1 MKKMSLSLKKS
12 AAGRDA
18 KLSQKKISIFFA
30 KAPKDGAPQN
40 NDSTRHDIVRAKGAI
55 NDSSSRK
62 RKLTQDLE
70 AQETQLK
77 ITKPDNASDACS
89 AKRMQKQK
97 QAITDEFHAIRG
109 LFDDSGISINKDAP
123 VPPKNNAIVEK
134 SEHKENID
142 LDGRANAAFKPNE
155 RKLQCS
161 SAQSIGNDA
170 ALHDKNSMMN
180 LRTKRSETDSAE
192 NERLDASMRNG
203 VKRLDEFEKRVEPDF
218 PLETCIIDDFNDCF
232 GEEWSTDIQ
241 INFNSLQR
249 CSIKDVQRERSSLL
263 LTVEHEDFASS
274 ATVTCSGFW
283 KDAKVERD
291 DIVVIQARK
300 EGGSWVVDN
309 SGGLLVVHPDVL
321 ISGTTVVG
329 ALFCS
334 RKAVLAEKFRKME
347 TLPYFEGDQ
356 TALVVGS
363 LSHQLMQTAMRQT
376 INEVSDVTK
385 LLDSILQSKATAGML
400 YASEITL
407 DACRQQMLTYVP
419 RIFEFIQHYVKDK
432 KQQAIS
438 NIRDSF
444 KGTIAHTQDIEENI
458 WLPKLGMKGKVD
470 ATLEVTVNSKRRI
483 MPLEIKTG
491 RPSFSVEH
499 KGQIILYVMMMALTG
514 QDTDTGLLLY
524 LRENNMQEIKSGHS
538 ERRDLILLRNTL
550 ANYFARKP
558 VEKLSDF
565 SSESDWQTLELPE
578 PINHHSACG
587 NCTYNA
593 LCCTYLSRDP
603 KVQLSESH
611 PLVKLGK
618 QILEKFK
625 PTHIDYVVK
634 WIALLRMEESAQS
647 SDNVQRYMWTL
658 SPEKR
663 EAKKTCLCKLKVI
676 GKVIEHDSKYQH
688 TFVRADVNE
697 QSINIPHLEFRENEY
712 VLVSTDTRINIS
724 AGFIAQLKEDSVT
737 VLLDRNITQY
747 NIDESFHIDKY
758 SSSTLVSLTLA
769 NVGGLMGDNEICE
782 KLRDVVIDRKPATF
796 IKGLSKSVVQKSAR
810 IVGSLNENQQ
820 RVVLKAMTANDYIL
834 IKGMPGTGKTQT
846 LVALV
851 ELLHETGCSVLIT
864 AHTNSAVDNILLKLL
879 DKGIDFLRL
888 GSSSLQPS
896 LKHKTEGY
904 ATANCH
910 SPDSLEAVYSSKNI
924 VGVTCYGAH
933 HALLGKRT
941 FDVCVVDES
950 AQALQPAVLRPLYSA
965 RRFVLVGDPD
975 QLPPIVKSKVA
986 RKLGADE
993 SLFLRLDSENNTVN
1007 LTKQYRMNRK
1017 IMHLANKLTYND
1029 MLEVGNTTIE
1039 NATFSAPRSENLLK
1053 HGSWVQKVL
1062 SQNISDSVVILNT
1075 GCTSDLK
1082 VSLECGKYSESGQV
1096 HSNIWEGAVILKL
1109 LRALIEM
1116 DVKPQNVG
1124 IIAPYRAHV
1133 SLLRSMVDKDIEVNT
1148 VDQYQGRDK
1157 DIIIYSC
1164 TKSLINNGDINE
1176 DVEVLGDHRRLT
1188 VAITRAKHKLIV
1200 IADKHTLSRYSP
1212 FRKLFDLVEE
1222 RHIINLRDSC
1232 DDFSWESVASLL

>member
-1 MKKMSLSLKKS
+1 MKKRNLSLKKN

-18 KLSQKKISIFFA
+18 KLSQTKISIFLA
-30 KAPKDGAPQN
+30 KAPKDGAVQKKDN
-40 NDSTRHDIVRAKGAI
+40 TRNGVVRADGAI
-55 NDSSSRK
+55 NDASSRK
-62 RKLTQDLE
+62 RKMTEDLE
-70 AQETQLK
+70 AQETQMK
-77 ITKPDNASDACS
+77 ITKHDNASDARS

-97 QAITDEFHAIRG
+97 HTFTDEIVAIHDV
-109 LFDDSGISINKDAP
+109 FDDSSISINRDVP
-123 VPPKNNAIVEK
+123 VSPKNNTITEK

-142 LDGRANAAFKPNE
+142 LDGRANASYKPNE
-155 RKLQCS
+155 RKAQCS
-161 SAQSIGNDA
+161 SAHSIRNNTALLDNNSKKNLCTKQS
-170 ALHDKNSMMN
+170 K
-180 LRTKRSETDSAE
+180 TDSAE
-192 NERLDASMRNG
+192 NERLDVSTRNG
-203 VKRLDEFEKRVEPDF
+203 VKRLDEFDKHDEPDF

-232 GEEWSTDIQ
+232 EEEWSTDNQ

-249 CSIKDVQRERSSLL
+249 CSIKDVQRESNSLV

-283 KDAKVERD
+283 KDAKVEKD

-300 EGGSWVVDN
+300 EIESWVVDN

-347 TLPYFEGDQ
+347 SLPYFEGDQ
-356 TALVVGS
+356 TPLVVGS
-363 LSHQLMQTAMRQT
+363 LSHQLMQTAMRKN

-400 YASEITL
+400 YASDITL
-407 DACRQQMLTYVP
+407 DACRQQMLPYVP

-438 NIRDSF
+438 NIKDNF
-444 KGTIAHTQDIEENI
+444 KGTITRTQDIEENI
-458 WLPKLGMKGKVD
+458 WLPKLGMKGRVD
-470 ATLEVTVNSKRRI
+470 ATLEVTVNSKRKI

-491 RPSFSVEH
+491 KPSFSVEH
-499 KGQIILYVMMMALTG
+499 KGQIILYIMMMALTG

-524 LRENNMQEIKSGHS
+524 LRENYMQEIKSGHS

-550 ANYFARKP
+550 ANYFACKP
-558 VEKLSDF
+558 VEKLDL

-578 PINHHSACG
+578 PINHHSACSK
-587 NCTYNA
+587 CTYNA

-634 WIALLRMEESAQS
+634 WVALLRIEENAQS

-663 EAKKTCLCKLKVI
+663 EAKKTCMCKLKVI
-676 GKVIEHDSKYQH
+676 GKVIECDSKYQH

-697 QSINIPHLEFRENEY
+697 QSINIPHREFMENEY

-724 AGFIAQLKEDSVT
+724 AGFIAHLKEDSVT
-737 VLLDRNITQY
+737 VLLDRNITKY

-758 SSSTLVSLTLA
+758 SSTNLVSLTLA

-796 IKGLSKSVVQKSAR
+796 VKGLSKSVVRKSAK
-810 IVGSLNENQQ
+810 IVDSLNENQQ
-820 RVVLKAMTANDYIL
+820 RAVLKAMTANDYIL

-846 LVALV
+846 LVALI

-879 DKGIDFLRL
+879 DKGLDFLRL

-1007 LTKQYRMNRK
+1007 LTKQYRMNK
-1017 IMHLANKLTYND
+1017 NIMHLANKLTYND
-1029 MLEVGNTTIE
+1029 TLEVGNTTIE
-1039 NATFSAPRSENLLK
+1039 NATFSAPCSENLLK
-1053 HGSWVQKVL
+1053 HESWVQKVL
-1062 SQNISDSVVILNT
+1062 SQDISDSVVILNT

-1082 VSLECGKYSESGQV
+1082 VSLECDKYSKSDQV
-1096 HSNIWEGAVILKL
+1096 HSNIWEAAIILKL
-1109 LRALIEM
+1109 LRALTEM

-1133 SLLRSMVDKDIEVNT
+1133 SLLRSMVHKDIEVNT

-1164 TKSLINNGDINE
+1164 TKSLIKNDDIKE
-1176 DVEVLGDHRRLT
+1176 DFEVLGDHRRLT

-1200 IADKHTLSRYSP
+1200 IADKHTLLQYSA
-1212 FRKLFDLVEE
+1212 FRKLFDLVED

>member
-1 MKKMSLSLKKS
+1 MNELMYQCAVVSNNLTSLTSTMN
-12 AAGRDA
+12 
-18 KLSQKKISIFFA
+18 QISHW
-30 KAPKDGAPQN
+30 K
-40 NDSTRHDIVRAKGAI
+40 H
-55 NDSSSRK
+55 
-62 RKLTQDLE
+62 
-70 AQETQLK
+70 
-77 ITKPDNASDACS
+77 
-89 AKRMQKQK
+89 
-97 QAITDEFHAIRG
+97 
-109 LFDDSGISINKDAP
+109 
-123 VPPKNNAIVEK
+123 
-134 SEHKENID
+134 
-142 LDGRANAAFKPNE
+142 
-155 RKLQCS
+155 
-161 SAQSIGNDA
+161 
-170 ALHDKNSMMN
+170 
-180 LRTKRSETDSAE
+180 
-192 NERLDASMRNG
+192 
-203 VKRLDEFEKRVEPDF
+203 
-218 PLETCIIDDFNDCF
+218 
-232 GEEWSTDIQ
+232 
-241 INFNSLQR
+241 R
-249 CSIKDVQRERSSLL
+249 CSIKDVQRESNSLL
-263 LTVEHEDFASS
+263 LTVEHEDFVSS

-283 KDAKVERD
+283 KDAKVEKD

-300 EGGSWVVDN
+300 EIERWVVDN
-309 SGGLLVVHPDVL
+309 SGGLLIVHPDAL

-334 RKAVLAEKFRKME
+334 RKTVLTEKFRKME
-347 TLPYFEGDQ
+347 TLPFFKGDQ
-356 TALVVGS
+356 TSLVVGS
-363 LSHQLMQTAMRQT
+363 LSHELMQTAMCQN
-376 INEVSDVTK
+376 INKVSDVTK
-385 LLDSILQSKATAGML
+385 LLDSILQSKATAGTL

-407 DACRQQMLTYVP
+407 DACRQHMLPYVP

-438 NIRDSF
+438 NMKGNF
-444 KGTIAHTQDIEENI
+444 KGTITHTHDIEENI

-470 ATLEVTVNSKRRI
+470 ATLEVTVNSKRKI

-491 RPSFSVEH
+491 KPSFSAVH

-524 LRENNMQEIKSGHS
+524 LRENNMQEIKSEHS

-550 ANYFARKP
+550 AYYFSRKP
-558 VEKLSDF
+558 VEKLSDL
-565 SSESDWQTLELPE
+565 SSEWDWQTLELPE
-578 PINHHSACG
+578 PIHHHSACS

-593 LCCTYLSRDP
+593 LCCTYLNRDP

-625 PTHIDYVVK
+625 PTHIDYIVK
-634 WIALLRMEESAQS
+634 WIALLRIEESAQS
-647 SDNVQRYMWTL
+647 SDNVQRDIWTL
-658 SPEKR
+658 TPEKR
-663 EAKKTCLCKLKVI
+663 EAKETCMCKLKLI
-676 GKVIEHDSKYQH
+676 GKVIECDSKYKH
-688 TFVRADVNE
+688 TFVRADINE
-697 QSINIPHLEFRENEY
+697 QSINIPHREFMENEY

-724 AGFIAQLKEDSVT
+724 AGFIAHLKDDSVT
-737 VLLDRNITQY
+737 LLLDRNITKY
-747 NIDESFHIDKY
+747 NIDELFHIDKH
-758 SSSTLVSLTLA
+758 SSTNLVSLTLA
-769 NVGGLMGDNEICE
+769 NVGGLMSDNEICE

-796 IKGLSKSVVQKSAR
+796 VKGLSKSVIRKSAK
-810 IVGSLNENQQ
+810 IVDSLNENQQ
-820 RVVLKAMTANDYIL
+820 RAVLKAMTANDYIL

-846 LVALV
+846 LVALI

-888 GSSSLQPS
+888 GLSLQPS
-896 LKHKTEGY
+896 LQHKTERY

-950 AQALQPAVLRPLYSA
+950 TQVLQPAVLRPLYSA

-1007 LTKQYRMNRK
+1007 LTKQYRMNRN

-1029 MLEVGNTTIE
+1029 TLEAGNTTIE
-1039 NATFSAPRSENLLK
+1039 NATFPAPCSENLLK
-1053 HGSWVQKVL
+1053 YGSWVQKVL
-1062 SQNISDSVVILNT
+1062 SRDISDSVVILNT

-1082 VSLECGKYSESGQV
+1082 VSLECDKYSKSDQV
-1096 HSNIWEGAVILKL
+1096 HSNIWEGAIILKL
-1109 LRALIEM
+1109 LRALTEM
-1116 DVKPQNVG
+1116 EVKPQNVG

-1133 SLLRSMVDKDIEVNT
+1133 NLLRSMVHKDIEVNT

-1164 TKSLINNGDINE
+1164 TKSLINNDDIKE
-1176 DVEVLGDHRRLT
+1176 DLEVLGDHRRLT

-1200 IADKHTLSRYSP
+1200 IADKHTLLQYSV
-1212 FRKLFDLVEE
+1212 FRKLFNLIED